1 MASRFILSLCNQ
13 GILISDCR
21 ALHSP
26 TREAVASGDILE
38 VLLTFASEEPCLS
51 SVVAEL
57 VNHTTAAPPG
67 HCHLLA
73 KNTLCW
79 RRLISYT
86 HQFEGHQVKKKKHSF
101 LHSNR
106 I

>member
-1 MASRFILSLCNQ
+1 MASHFVLTLCNQ

-26 TREAVASGDILE
+26 TREAVAFGDILE
-38 VLLTFASEEPCLS
+38 VLLTFASEELCLS

-57 VNHTTAAPPG
+57 VNHRTAAPPG
-67 HCHLLA
+67 HCHLMG
-73 KNTLCW
+73 KNTLCL

-86 HQFEGHQVKKKKHSF
+86 HQFEGH
-101 LHSNR
+101 
-106 I
+106 